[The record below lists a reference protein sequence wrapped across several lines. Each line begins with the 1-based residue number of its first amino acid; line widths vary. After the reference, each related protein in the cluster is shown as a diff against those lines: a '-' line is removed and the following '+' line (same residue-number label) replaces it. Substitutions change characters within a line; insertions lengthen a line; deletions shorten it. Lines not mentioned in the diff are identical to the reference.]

1 VPEGPVLQQGGEKG
15 SGVAVITD
23 EFMREMRAK
32 ARLYALILGYVVHA
46 VRGSSGDSFP
56 PGQGSGR

>member
-1 VPEGPVLQQGGEKG
+1 MLQQGGEKG

-32 ARLYALILGYVVHA
+32 ARLYALILGCVVHA